1 MLLKRSTIFTFR
13 IQPKW
18 IFKQRLRQI
27 VMQSTKCN
35 IRCKIRTIIRDFYLK
50 FIWQLYQSYLQY
62 IKKHYIYIYLYIYI
76 YFDTFIRM
84 ILPGLHIM
92 TWSICDI
99 LIETKL
105 ISESEDINK
114 FCSADNNFIG
124 FMLLNFIYP
133 MKHDSIILLAGIPI
147 WIIFTMLY
155 NI

>member
-92 TWSICDI
+92 T
-99 LIETKL
+99 
-105 ISESEDINK
+105 
-114 FCSADNNFIG
+114 
-124 FMLLNFIYP
+124 
-133 MKHDSIILLAGIPI
+133 
-147 WIIFTMLY
+147 
-155 NI
+155 